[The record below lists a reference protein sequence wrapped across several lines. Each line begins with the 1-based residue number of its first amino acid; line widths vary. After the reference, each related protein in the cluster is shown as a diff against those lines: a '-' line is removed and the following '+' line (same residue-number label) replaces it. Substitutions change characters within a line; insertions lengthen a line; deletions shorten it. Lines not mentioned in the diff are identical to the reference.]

1 MPAPRIDGTITFGN
15 LISLIGFLVAALLAW
30 GAMSAE
36 MSVARAEIHNV
47 KVTVERL
54 TGMLERDA
62 VRETEIREL
71 KRRLDIL
78 EASKRSE
85 D

>member
-1 MPAPRIDGTITFGN
+1 MPSPRIDGTITFGN

-47 KVTVERL
+47 KITVERL

-71 KRRLDIL
+71 RRRLDVM
-78 EASKRSE
+78 EAQRQRG